1 MNITHVRGVN
11 GQVRPSVR
19 KVMTLKITYT
29 YCIIFIVIIFVL
41 FKKKKKKKRT
51 KKKKTRKKKDK
62 KKEKKKKKINEKKKN
77 RKKRNS
83 KKKKKKKK
91 KSKKEK
97 FDCNYF
103 ALFFFGDCFSE
114 AVNLWVCCSVG
125 VLDALL
131 LITGVSRLTLVVKL
145 R

>member
-1 MNITHVRGVN
+1 M
-11 GQVRPSVR
+11 
-19 KVMTLKITYT
+19 
-29 YCIIFIVIIFVL
+29 
-41 FKKKKKKKRT
+41 KKKRIE
-51 KKKKTRKKKDK
+51 KREIRRKKK
-62 KKEKKKKKINEKKKN
+62 
-77 RKKRNS
+77 R
-83 KKKKKKKK
+83 KK

-131 LITGVSRLTLVVKL
+131 PITGVSRLTLVVKL